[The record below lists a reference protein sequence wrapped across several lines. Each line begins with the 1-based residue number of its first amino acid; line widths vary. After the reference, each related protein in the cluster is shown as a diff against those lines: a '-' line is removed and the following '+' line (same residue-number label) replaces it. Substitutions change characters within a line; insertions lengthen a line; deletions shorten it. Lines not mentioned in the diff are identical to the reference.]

1 MEHEERLAATGL
13 RLPAPARPAANY
25 VPCVRTGDLLY
36 VSGQGPVTAE
46 GYVTGKVGRDLD
58 EAAAKHAARL
68 TGLAVLAAVRHELG
82 SLDRVRR
89 VVKVLG
95 MVNAEPGF
103 NRMPW
108 VVDGCSELFL
118 EVFGDA
124 GRHARSAVG
133 VAELPFDIPVEIEA
147 IFEVD

>member
-1 MEHEERLAATGL
+1 MEHEERLAATGI
-13 RLPAPARPAANY
+13 RLPSAPRPAAQY
-25 VPCVRTGDLLY
+25 VPCVRSGNLLY
-36 VSGQGPVTAE
+36 VSGQGPATAE
-46 GYVTGKVGRDLD
+46 GFVTGKVGQTID

-68 TGLAVLAAVRHELG
+68 TGLAILSVVRHELG

-89 VVKVLG
+89 VVKLLG
-95 MVNAEPGF
+95 MVNAAPGF

-108 VVDGCSELFL
+108 VIDGCSELFV

-147 IFEVD
+147 IFEVE